1 MSSQQP
7 SDFISALQHPHQQQ
21 HHAEVQPL
29 HTSESQN
36 LQRHVLHQKIFQAR
50 TSFASPTDNLM
61 SPCTAKLQAH
71 KKRHYVK
78 SKPQLLRFGSLSSA
92 ANKENSAEN
101 SGLDL

>member
-1 MSSQQP
+1 MSSQKP
-7 SDFISALQHPHQQQ
+7 SDFIPAFQHHHQPQ

-36 LQRHVLHQKIFQAR
+36 LQRHVLHQKIFEAR

-71 KKRHYVK
+71 KNRHYVK
-78 SKPQLLRFGSLSSA
+78 SKPQLLRFGSLASA
-92 ANKENSAEN
+92 ANKENSTEN
-101 SGLDL
+101 SGLGL